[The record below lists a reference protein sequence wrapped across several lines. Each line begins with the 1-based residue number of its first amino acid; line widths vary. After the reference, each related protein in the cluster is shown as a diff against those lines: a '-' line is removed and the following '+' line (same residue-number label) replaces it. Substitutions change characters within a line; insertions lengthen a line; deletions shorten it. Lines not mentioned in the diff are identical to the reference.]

1 MYYKLRKV
9 SCQYK
14 NANFSNF
21 VYLSQ
26 VSKVSI
32 VQFVKGVILLFK
44 KTFIE
49 LCNSIS
55 QSPTS
60 VCQALGLS
68 NAAYSKWT
76 DTSIPR
82 ETTLKK
88 IADYFGVS
96 VDFLKNSSAA
106 PTSDVVF
113 VPIYGR
119 VSAGTGVFANDEII
133 GTQPILSVFVK
144 NIGECFCLKVTGDS
158 MLPRISDGDIILVR
172 KQTSV
177 DSGDYAVVLVDDD
190 NGVVKKVVYD
200 ADSVT
205 LISINPNYPPR
216 TFSGKDL
223 QRIQV
228 IGKLIQSISTYE

>member
-1 MYYKLRKV
+1 MFLQKINSLIKQNNITRNKLLTDLKLG
-9 SCQYK
+9 K
-14 NANFSNF
+14 NSF
-21 VYLSQ
+21 VNWEQRGTIPNGETLSQ
-26 VSKVSI
+26 
-32 VQFVKGVILLFK
+32 
-44 KTFIE
+44 
-49 LCNSIS
+49 
-55 QSPTS
+55 
-60 VCQALGLS
+60 
-68 NAAYSKWT
+68 
-76 DTSIPR
+76 
-82 ETTLKK
+82 
-88 IADYFGVS
+88 IANYFGVS
-96 VDFLKNSSAA
+96 VDYLLGRDAA

-119 VSAGTGVFANDEII
+119 VSAGTGVFADNEVI
-133 GTQPILSVFVK
+133 GTQPILSVYVR
-144 NIGECFCLKVTGDS
+144 NVGECFCLKVTGDS
-158 MLPRISDGDIILVR
+158 MLPRIADGDIILVR